1 MVKLLSLA
9 TCTKY
14 FKTLISM
21 PYVPAAARPPEAGAC
36 LFAFPHKNQDAF
48 SRETPLPSGGLY
60 HRNWKISTPLPVH
73 RRPAPA
79 VRAGA
84 RAARPP
90 GAGEKLATSP
100 KTFGYAGIIIVYFTI
115 MLKHS
120 KIFTVSRACVS
131 APAVQ
136 SRQGPALRPGGRTG
150 GSPRPGGSG
159 AEAQDPERGVSPGN
173 RAVRPKRTMRRVNLL

>member
-1 MVKLLSLA
+1 MAHGISGPRRNKSEGAAQSRGAERKRRFRRKILA
-9 TCTKY
+9 HHP
-14 FKTLISM
+14 FQRGR
-21 PYVPAAARPPEAGAC
+21 AGRRAGPPFFV
-36 LFAFPHKNQDAF
+36 LFFPQ
-48 SRETPLPSGGLY
+48 T
-60 HRNWKISTPLPVH
+60 
-73 RRPAPA
+73 
-79 VRAGA
+79 GA

-150 GSPRPGGSG
+150 GSPRSGGSG